1 MGLGVGVCGGD
12 GGVIY
17 AGRGVRSTRRGDQFI
32 GRVTGEIQL
41 RGFCAD
47 SDVERPYVNPR
58 KDSLAFG
65 RANVQRKPAKLP

>member
-12 GGVIY
+12 GGVID
-17 AGRGVRSTRRGDQFI
+17 AERGVSDARRGDQFV
-32 GRVTGEIQL
+32 GLVTGEIQL

-47 SDVERPYVNPR
+47 SKIERPYVNPR